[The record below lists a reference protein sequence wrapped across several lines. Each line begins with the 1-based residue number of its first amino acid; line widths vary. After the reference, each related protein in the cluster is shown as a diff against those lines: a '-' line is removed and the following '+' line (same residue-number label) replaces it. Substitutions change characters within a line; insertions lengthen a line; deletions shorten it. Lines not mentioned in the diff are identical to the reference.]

1 MQDSFQLIEAVEQKL
16 IIMSNFEYVF
26 NKQDE
31 KTAKQLYDEH
41 RHELPMLVVV
51 ATGFYG
57 NREEITF
64 STGQVRQLS
73 PLRRERGAAV
83 CR

>member
-1 MQDSFQLIEAVEQKL
+1 
-16 IIMSNFEYVF
+16 MSNLAYVF

-31 KTAKQLYDEH
+31 KTAKQLYDEY
-41 RHELPMLVVV
+41 RHDLPMLVVV

-57 NREEITF
+57 NREEMTF

-73 PLRRERGAAV
+73 PLHRDG
-83 CR
+83 